1 MHCLRAVAAAQVS
14 TMRTAADVA
23 DMLDA
28 SRVRTLS
35 VYAHLT
41 GLQREFPRLTEVN
54 PPRWELGHIGW
65 FQEFWCRR
73 HAPDD
78 PAGARTPSRVAGADE
93 LWNSARVPH
102 DARWDLPLPDWDGI
116 LAYLAGTLA
125 DTLQSLDRAEP
136 GDDLYFARLAL
147 LHEDMHAEALLMT
160 LQTLGLPAPA
170 APAAEVRPAA
180 VVATPATGD
189 LELPG
194 GEFELG
200 AAATDVAHRFVW
212 DNERWAHRV
221 SLAPFAIARRCVT
234 QGEFAAFVDA
244 GGYRHTGLWDD
255 DGLAWLA
262 ARSRQ
267 APAHWRRCTGREGEW
282 RQRRFEQWLPLAPDA
297 PMQHINAYE
306 AAAWCRWA
314 GRRLPSEA
322 EWEYATLHGLPAGG
336 VWEWTASVFLP
347 YPGFTPQP
355 YAEYSAPWFGD
366 HRVLRGASW
375 ATSPRLPG
383 PRFRNFYL
391 PMRHDPFCGF
401 RSCANRE

>member
-1 MHCLRAVAAAQVS
+1 MTTIRNA
-14 TMRTAADVA
+14 TDVGGA
-23 DMLDA
+23 LVA
-28 SRVRTLS
+28 SRARTIAI
-35 VYAHLT
+35 YAHLT
-41 GLQREFPRLTEVN
+41 AAQREFPRLTVVN

-78 PAGARTPSRVAGADE
+78 PAGARTPSRVAGADA

-116 LAYLAGTLA
+116 MAYLAGTLD
-125 DTLQSLDRAEP
+125 DTLEALDRAEP
-136 GDDLYFARLAL
+136 GDDCYFAELAL
-147 LHEDMHAEALLMT
+147 LHEDMHDEALLMT
-160 LQTLGLPAPA
+160 LQTLGLPPPPA
-170 APAAEVRPAA
+170 LGAETRPAA
-180 VVATPATGD
+180 VDAAPAGGD
-189 LELPG
+189 LECPG
-194 GEFELG
+194 GEFALG
-200 AAATDVAHRFVW
+200 APATDVAHRFVL

-234 QGEFAAFVDA
+234 QREFAAFVDA
-244 GGYRHTGLWDD
+244 GGYRHAGVL
-255 DGLAWLA
+255 GRRR
-262 ARSRQ
+262 ARVAGRVS
-267 APAHWRRCTGREGEW
+267 APRPRA
-282 RQRRFEQWLPLAPDA
+282 LAPHGRARRRMAAAALRPVAAAGAGA
-297 PMQHINAYE
+297 PMQHVNAHE

-322 EWEYATLHGLPAGG
+322 EWECAALHGLPAGG
-336 VWEWTASVFLP
+336 VWEWTASAFLP

-366 HRVLRGASW
+366 HRVIRGASW

-391 PMRHDPFCGF
+391 PSRHDPFCGF
-401 RSCANRE
+401 RSCANAG